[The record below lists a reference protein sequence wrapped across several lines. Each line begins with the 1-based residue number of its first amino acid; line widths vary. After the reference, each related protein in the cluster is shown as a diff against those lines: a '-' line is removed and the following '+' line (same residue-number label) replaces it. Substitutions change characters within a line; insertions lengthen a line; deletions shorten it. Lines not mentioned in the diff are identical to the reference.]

1 MLAASIHV
9 LSLRADATGE
19 YMNKMLMTL
28 GKMSGLAGVL
38 LCVAAGAWR
47 LTGNFEIAG
56 IWVGTLLQVG
66 MAGLL
71 TGCFCL
77 LIAQAEPR

>member
-1 MLAASIHV
+1 M
-9 LSLRADATGE
+9 
-19 YMNKMLMTL
+19 YKMLITL
-28 GKMSGLAGVL
+28 GKMAGLAGVL
-38 LCVAAGAWR
+38 LCAAAGAWR
-47 LTGNFEIAG
+47 VTGNFEIAG

-77 LIAQAEPR
+77 LVAQAERR

>member
-1 MLAASIHV
+1 MDKLLI
-9 LSLRADATGE
+9 LI
-19 YMNKMLMTL
+19 
-28 GKMSGLAGVL
+28 GKASGLAGVL
-38 LCVAAGAWR
+38 VCATAGVWR
-47 LTGNFEIAG
+47 LAGNFEIAG

-77 LIAQAEPR
+77 LVAQAELR